1 MTEQHKCTWANL
13 IRRIATKT
21 C

>member
-13 IRRIATKT
+13 IQRIATKT